1 MFILWLLVNWCSV
14 HVKQKS
20 KANHTAKKAC
30 IIQCAFYL
38 YSASAA
44 EGGPSFDN
52 YLLRGSTGKCP
63 I

>member
-1 MFILWLLVNWCSV
+1 MFILQLLVNQCSV

-20 KANHTAKKAC
+20 KAKCMAKKAC

-52 YLLRGSTGKCP
+52 YLLGGSLGKCP